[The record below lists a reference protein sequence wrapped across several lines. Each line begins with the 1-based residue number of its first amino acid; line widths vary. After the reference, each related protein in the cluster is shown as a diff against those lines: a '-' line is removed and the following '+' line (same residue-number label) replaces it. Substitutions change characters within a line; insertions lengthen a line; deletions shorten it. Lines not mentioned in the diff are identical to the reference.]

1 MQTTERKDDTMPRP
15 KKDNHPLSMR
25 IDKNIYERLNQ
36 YCEDSGQTKT
46 MAIERALVSYM
57 DDYYQQQ
64 DELKKLK

>member
-1 MQTTERKDDTMPRP
+1 MPRP

-36 YCEDSGQTKT
+36 YCADSGQTKT

-57 DDYYQQQ
+57 DDYYHQQ
-64 DELKKLK
+64 DELKKIK

>member
-1 MQTTERKDDTMPRP
+1 MPRP

>member
-1 MQTTERKDDTMPRP
+1 
-15 KKDNHPLSMR
+15 MR

>member
-15 KKDNHPLSMR
+15 RKDNHPLSMR
-25 IDKNIYERLNQ
+25 IDKNIYKRLNQ

-57 DDYYQQQ
+57 DDYYEQK
-64 DELKKLK
+64 DALKKLK